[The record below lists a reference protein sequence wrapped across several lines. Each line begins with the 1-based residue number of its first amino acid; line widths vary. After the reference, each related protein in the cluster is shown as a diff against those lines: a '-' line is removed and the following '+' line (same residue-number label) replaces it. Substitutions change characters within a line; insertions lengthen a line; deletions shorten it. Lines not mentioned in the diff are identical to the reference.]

1 MQIQPLSY
9 WFGLGLVD
17 WIDGWIKIKN
27 QENSNVKNYKNY
39 FVIKINF
46 K

>member
-9 WFGLGLVD
+9 WFGLGFVD
-17 WIDGWIKIKN
+17 WIKIKN
-27 QENSNVKNYKNY
+27 QENSNIKNYKNY